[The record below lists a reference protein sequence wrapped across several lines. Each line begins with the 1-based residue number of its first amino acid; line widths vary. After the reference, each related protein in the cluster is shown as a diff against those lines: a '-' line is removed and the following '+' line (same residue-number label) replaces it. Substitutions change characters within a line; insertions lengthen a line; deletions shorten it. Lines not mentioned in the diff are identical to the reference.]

1 MKKRLHYITT
11 SLIIEDVETI
21 QTIAG
26 WSSLVAR
33 RAHNPKVVGS
43 NPAPATNFYLI
54 SYVVAGWSSLVARRA
69 HNPKVVGS
77 NPAPA
82 TNLLKMQTLKAAWN
96 IKLKVFCTL
105 MRDGAVW

>member
-1 MKKRLHYITT
+1 MLFITV

-82 TNLLKMQTLKAAWN
+82 TN
-96 IKLKVFCTL
+96 F
-105 MRDGAVW
+105 